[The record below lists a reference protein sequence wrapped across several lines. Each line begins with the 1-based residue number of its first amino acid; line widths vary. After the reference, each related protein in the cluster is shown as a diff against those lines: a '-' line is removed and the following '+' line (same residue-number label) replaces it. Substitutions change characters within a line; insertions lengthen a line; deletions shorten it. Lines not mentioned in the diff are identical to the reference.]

1 MIDVIGDTEETAD
14 RICSLARSRM
24 LHCDYP
30 GRKSS
35 AGNLAFPFSPSD
47 IHVGD
52 VYTFSIYHLV
62 KVDDLTETAEFCRE
76 EVNHETL

>member
-1 MIDVIGDTEETAD
+1 MDIVGKTQQIADTVCA
-14 RICSLARSRM
+14 LARSRM
-24 LHCDYP
+24 LHCDYE

-52 VYTFSIYHLV
+52 VYEFSVFHLA
-62 KVDDLTETAEFCRE
+62 KVDSLLETVKIETE
-76 EVNHETL
+76 VI